1 MALFFASIALGI
13 VPMGIYAFV
22 VWRLDRFEK
31 EPLPLVLAAFLWGGI
46 PSIVFAVIAQA
57 MLGAGMTVHLDE
69 EVTLM
74 SELYDASFIAPLT
87 EEIVKG
93 FGVWLIM
100 RIFRREVD
108 SVLDGLI
115 YGSLVGFGFAAVEN
129 VFYFWSMDDAAG
141 LLLLFF
147 LRAFIFGMMHAL
159 YTGLTGVGLALGI
172 FSGSKLMRVIWPG
185 LGLGLAIGC
194 HGLHN
199 YFAVVGG
206 EHLILAVLGIGIG
219 LIWFAVMIAVCLWHE
234 NRWIRI
240 QLADEVNAGVLY
252 AGQALD
258 AANFWKRWTLGMFS
272 DGLALGWKR
281 RPLLHQATELAF
293 AKQRREK
300 QGSSAESE
308 ARIAG
313 LRVEVAQLSAADPL
327 ALSGMSQVGRA
338 LPPPL
343 PPRRKMPP
351 PLPPRARS

>member
-1 MALFFASIALGI
+1 MELFFASIALGI

-22 VWRLDRFEK
+22 VWRLDRFEN
-31 EPLPLVLAAFLWGGI
+31 EPLPLAIAAFLWGGI

-57 MLGAGMTVHLDE
+57 ILGLDFSGNLDGD
-69 EVTLM
+69 VSLT
-74 SELYDASFIAPLT
+74 SEFYDASFIAPLT

-100 RIFRREVD
+100 RIFRREID

-147 LRAFIFGMMHAL
+147 LRAFVFGMMHAL

-172 FSGSKLMRVIWPG
+172 FSGSKVMRVAWPA
-185 LGLGLAIGC
+185 LGLLLAMFC

-199 YFAVVGG
+199 YFALVGG
-206 EHLILAVLGIGIG
+206 EHLILAVLGIGVG
-219 LIWFAVMIAVCLWHE
+219 LIWFGVMIAVCLFHE

-240 QLADEVNAGVLY
+240 HLADEVSAGVLR

-258 AANFWKRWTLGMFS
+258 AANFWKRWTLGIFAE
-272 DGLALGWKR
+272 GLAVGLQR
-281 RPLLHQATELAF
+281 RLLLHQATELAF
-293 AKQRREK
+293 AKQRLAKR
-300 QGSSAESE
+300 GPCAVND
-308 ARIAG
+308 ARIAE
-313 LRVEVAQLSAADPL
+313 LRSDVARLSANDPL
-327 ALSGMSQVGRA
+327 ALSGAIPAGRV

-351 PLPPRARS
+351 PLPPRAQS